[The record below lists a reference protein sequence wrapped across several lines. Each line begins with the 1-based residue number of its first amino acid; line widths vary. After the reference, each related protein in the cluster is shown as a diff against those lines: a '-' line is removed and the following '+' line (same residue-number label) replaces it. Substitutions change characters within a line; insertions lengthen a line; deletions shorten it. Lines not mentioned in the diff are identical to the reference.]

1 MQNRNAQD
9 IITEMVQR
17 IVDGFGPEK
26 VILFGSHARGLA
38 GPDSDVDLLVAMA
51 VDGSK
56 RQQRVAIRSALNS
69 MGLAKDIIVATPD
82 EMERYQNLPGTLIRS
97 AERQGKVRYERP
109 GQMLSWHNRVDEII
123 LKPHVVPGII
133 SQDAGNG
140 WH

>member
-1 MQNRNAQD
+1 MQNQNAQD
-9 IITEMVQR
+9 IITDMVQR
-17 IVDGFGPEK
+17 IVDGFGPQK

-97 AERQGKVRYERP
+97 EVRQGKVLYERP
-109 GQMLSWHNRVDEII
+109 G
-123 LKPHVVPGII
+123 
-133 SQDAGNG
+133 
-140 WH
+140 

>member
-1 MQNRNAQD
+1 MQNQNAQD

-17 IVDGFGPEK
+17 IVDGFGPQK

-38 GPDSDVDLLVAMA
+38 GPDSDVDLLVVMA

-56 RQQRVAIRSALNS
+56 RHQRVAIRSALNS

-97 AERQGKVRYERP
+97 AVRQGKVLYERP
-109 GQMLSWHNRVDEII
+109 G
-123 LKPHVVPGII
+123 
-133 SQDAGNG
+133 
-140 WH
+140 

>member
-1 MQNRNAQD
+1 MQNQNAQD
-9 IITEMVQR
+9 IITDMVQR
-17 IVDGFGPEK
+17 IVDGFGPQK

-69 MGLAKDIIVATPD
+69 MGLAKDIIAATPD

-97 AERQGKVRYERP
+97 AVRQGKVLYERP
-109 GQMLSWHNRVDEII
+109 G
-123 LKPHVVPGII
+123 
-133 SQDAGNG
+133 
-140 WH
+140 